1 MCGFAF
7 FRRCRRKGRSARV
20 AVSVAPRRSPAL
32 LAEWKKETET
42 LGAGF
47 AAGDAAVDPKR
58 DLKTCLRCD
67 LQTLCRVYEKFNV
80 LEEVEEEDAAE

>member
-1 MCGFAF
+1 MRFMGL
-7 FRRCRRKGRSARV
+7 ARARDLV
-20 AVSVAPRRSPAL
+20 PNVKAARNWPAL
-32 LAEWKKETET
+32 LADWKRETDS
-42 LGAGF
+42 LGTAF

-80 LEEVEEEDAAE
+80 LEELEDEEGSE

>member
-1 MCGFAF
+1 MRFTGFSKAKETLPQV
-7 FRRCRRKGRSARV
+7 R
-20 AVSVAPRRSPAL
+20 PAKHWPSL
-32 LAEWKKETET
+32 LAEWKTESES
-42 LGAGF
+42 LGAAF

-80 LEEVEEEDAAE
+80 LEELEDEEGSE